1 MFLVAMRVCYR
12 PYKQDSTDTQKG
24 PRAVTDQY
32 KRCGTVRPKGSR

>member
-24 PRAVTDQY
+24 PRAVPDQY
-32 KRCGTVRPKGSR
+32 KRHGTAKPRGSK